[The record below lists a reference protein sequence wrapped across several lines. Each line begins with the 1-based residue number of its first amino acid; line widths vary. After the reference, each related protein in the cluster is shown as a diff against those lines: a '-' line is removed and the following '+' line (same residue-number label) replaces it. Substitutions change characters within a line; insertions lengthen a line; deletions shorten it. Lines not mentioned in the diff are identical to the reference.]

1 MGTSDVMDLGV
12 PQDQICWRNVK
23 TFAGVVSL
31 PAVQVATGGLLQG
44 VEGVQRVGILGGVE
58 IEPAFIRVLPP
69 RIHHYRYKGCRQRLL
84 PVSFPR
90 L

>member
-23 TFAGVVSL
+23 TFAGVVGL

-44 VEGVQRVGILGGVE
+44 VERVQRVGILGGVE
-58 IEPAFIRVLPP
+58 TEPAVIRVLSP

-84 PVSFPR
+84 SVSLPR